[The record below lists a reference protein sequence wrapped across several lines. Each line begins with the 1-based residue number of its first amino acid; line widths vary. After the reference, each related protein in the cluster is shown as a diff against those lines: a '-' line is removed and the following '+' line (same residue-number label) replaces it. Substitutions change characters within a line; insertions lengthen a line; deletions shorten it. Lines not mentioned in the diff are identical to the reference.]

1 MLLAPTQHLRH
12 AIILELDKVGAERLP
27 GPSETGHALQ
37 IPWLTLRSAQQGD
50 ETVKRRR
57 LKNVAGPDSMLVPAY
72 GRSTAA
78 WRGEQRAQPQS
89 RPLASLTCAA
99 SSRTACTPAPHLP
112 VFLPHPLSLS
122 QARAFSLFPCH
133 AVSVSPFP
141 CASLRR
147 PPPLLRSVSRAL
159 ALAFS
164 ASLALVPLPLAAA

>member
-1 MLLAPTQHLRH
+1 LLAPTQHLRH

-112 VFLPHPLSLS
+112 VLLPHPLSLS
-122 QARAFSLFPCH
+122 RRRARSHSSRVTL
-133 AVSVSPFP
+133 SQ
-141 CASLRR
+141 SLRF
-147 PPPLLRSVSRAL
+147 PVPL
-159 ALAFS
+159 S
-164 ASLALVPLPLAAA
+164 AVPLPSSAPSLARLLSRSLPLSPSYLCL